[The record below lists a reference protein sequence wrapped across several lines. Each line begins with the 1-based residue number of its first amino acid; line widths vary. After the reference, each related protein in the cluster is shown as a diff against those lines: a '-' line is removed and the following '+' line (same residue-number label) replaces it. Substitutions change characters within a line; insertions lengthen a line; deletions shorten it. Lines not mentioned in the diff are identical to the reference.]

1 MKVGDLVS
9 ILRSDIHGTIGM
21 IVRANVRR
29 NRRPGSYLN
38 AVGHPVH
45 TVEMYGSDWSWSTP
59 GTHYPRVAFV
69 EGDLEL
75 ISG

>member
-1 MKVGDLVS
+1 MKVGDLVR

-21 IVRANVRR
+21 VVRANVRR
-29 NRRPGSYLN
+29 GDSVALLN
-38 AVGHPVH
+38 EYAHPVH
-45 TVEMYGSDWSWSTP
+45 TVEMYGSDWRWRAGADSLS
-59 GTHYPRVAFV
+59 RIAFV

>member
-1 MKVGDLVS
+1 MKVGDLVR

-29 NRRPGSYLN
+29 GEFDANLWL
-38 AVGHPVH
+38 PVH
-45 TVEMYGSDWSWSTP
+45 SVEMYGSDWSWSTP

>member
-1 MKVGDLVS
+1 VKVGDLVR

-29 NRRPGSYLN
+29 GY
-38 AVGHPVH
+38 HPVH